1 MNVRMSHTADQTIP
15 DGLPPSTRWIAMLA
29 VAVSVGMS
37 VLVGSVANVALPTI
51 ARDLSA
57 TPAES
62 IWVVNAYQL
71 AVTVTLLPFASLGD
85 IYGHRRVYC
94 WGLVGYIFS
103 SIACAEAPNME
114 VLVIARVIQG
124 FGGAGIMS
132 VNGAL
137 VRFIFPRA
145 QLGRGVGI
153 NGLVVTGCSAA
164 GPSFAAAVMAVSSW
178 QWLFLIQVPLGIVA
192 LFLSLRFLPRTP
204 LAGAPF
210 DPISAVLNAL
220 TFGLFITALDGV
232 GRGQLPWVI
241 ALEFALTAAI
251 GFVFVRRQLGLRV
264 PMLPVDLFAKPV
276 FALSSATAVCA
287 HCAQVMAMV
296 SLPFFFQYIGGLS
309 PIEIGVLIT
318 PWPTMLVIMAPISG
332 RLADRYNTGVLGGLG
347 MAAMCAG
354 LILVLFMPVP
364 IVRWDVA
371 WRLAIC
377 GLGFGCFQTPNN
389 RLIIGSAPPNRAG
402 AGSGI
407 VSTSR
412 LLGQTTGSALVA
424 LIFGLTHGAGT
435 ETVAFGTQVCIGV
448 AACFAGTAMVLS
460 SLRAGWR

>member
-1 MNVRMSHTADQTIP
+1 MAARIRMIHGEGGTSVPGSQGDAMRDTMTGVASAVGTLLLRSGLIP
-15 DGLPPSTRWIAMLA
+15 AGTRTELELMLASSGLRGHQGLHVFLCFKLFSPLFMLIIGLFVTNYFESLRGLKILILPAFFIVGLIMPDWVIGKRRKNYLKRVEQGLPD
-29 VAVSVGMS
+29 
-37 VLVGSVANVALPTI
+37 AL
-51 ARDLSA
+51 DLMVIC
-57 TPAES
+57 TES
-62 IWVVNAYQL
+62 G
-71 AVTVTLLPFASLGD
+71 LG
-85 IYGHRRVYC
+85 
-94 WGLVGYIFS
+94 
-103 SIACAEAPNME
+103 
-114 VLVIARVIQG
+114 
-124 FGGAGIMS
+124 
-132 VNGAL
+132 
-137 VRFIFPRA
+137 
-145 QLGRGVGI
+145 LG
-153 NGLVVTGCSAA
+153 
-164 GPSFAAAVMAVSSW
+164 
-178 QWLFLIQVPLGIVA
+178 
-192 LFLSLRFLPRTP
+192 
-204 LAGAPF
+204 
-210 DPISAVLNAL
+210 SAVVRVAEEMRHSYRELS
-220 TFGLFITALDGV
+220 
-232 GRGQLPWVI
+232 
-241 ALEFALTAAI
+241 LEFALTAAI
-251 GFVFVRRQLGLRV
+251 GFVFVRRQLGLRA

-332 RLADRYNTGVLGGLG
+332 RLADRYNTGLLGGLG